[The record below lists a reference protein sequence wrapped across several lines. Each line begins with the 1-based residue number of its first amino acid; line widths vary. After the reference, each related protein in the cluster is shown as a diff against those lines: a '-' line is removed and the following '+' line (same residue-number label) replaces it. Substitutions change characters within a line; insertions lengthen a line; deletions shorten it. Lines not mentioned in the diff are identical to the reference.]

1 MRKISSF
8 FLLLLLV
15 LSAVYANSQEL
26 ITIPDI
32 ENLEKVKV
40 SSILD
45 GDTINTYQYAES
57 IRLIGIDA
65 PEIKAGSKP
74 ISEYGYKSYQFV
86 KDRLINVANRNV
98 YLEFDEDKFD
108 NYGRVLAYVYYEDEE
123 GNLILLNE
131 ELLKNG
137 LARPL
142 FYEDTSKKQEIF
154 VKAYIQAYE
163 DRKGIFEKY
172 DDESIVVE
180 SDALTQKDLG
190 RMRWVKVKVKDVI
203 KEGENYYKIISEGE
217 DFYYGIRKQEF
228 DAFFDGYDIYD
239 LVGEEVMFWG
249 EIWFDQRTGQYEILG
264 RAPFEIKRFVNGVQG
279 EEGV

>member
-1 MRKISSF
+1 MRKMSSI

-15 LSAVYANSQEL
+15 LSAVHANSQEL

-32 ENLEKVKV
+32 ENLEKAKV
-40 SSILD
+40 SSIFD

-57 IRLIGIDA
+57 IRLIGIDT

-108 NYGRVLAYVYYEDEE
+108 DYGRVLAYVYYEDEE

-131 ELLKNG
+131 EILKNG

-180 SDALTQKDLG
+180 SDVLTQKDLG

>member
-15 LSAVYANSQEL
+15 LSVVYANSQEL

-32 ENLEKVKV
+32 ENLQKAKV

-45 GDTINTYQYAES
+45 GDTINTYKYAES

-65 PEIKAGSKP
+65 PENKAGSKP

-86 KDRLINVANRNV
+86 KDRLVNIANRNI

-108 NYGRVLAYVYYEDEE
+108 DYGRVLAYVYYEDEE

-131 ELLKNG
+131 EILKNG

-172 DDESIVVE
+172 DDESLVVE

-190 RMRWVKVKVKDVI
+190 RMRWVKAKVKDVI

-249 EIWFDQRTGQYEILG
+249 EIWLDQRTGQYEILG
-264 RAPFEIKRFVNGVQG
+264 RAPFEIKRLSN
-279 EEGV
+279 

>member
-1 MRKISSF
+1 MRKIYSF

-15 LSAVYANSQEL
+15 VSAVYANSQEL

-32 ENLEKVKV
+32 ENLEKAKV

-65 PEIKAGSKP
+65 PENKPGSKP
-74 ISEYGYKSYQFV
+74 LSEYGYKSYQFV
-86 KDRLINVANRNV
+86 KDGLINVANRNV

-108 NYGRVLAYVYYEDEE
+108 DYGRVLAYVYYEDEE
-123 GNLILLNE
+123 DNLVLLNE
-131 ELLKNG
+131 EILKNG

-172 DDESIVVE
+172 DDENIVME

-190 RMRWVKVKVKDVI
+190 RMRWVKTKVKDVI
-203 KEGENYYKIISEGE
+203 EESWNYYKIISEDE

-249 EIWFDQRTGQYEILG
+249 EIWLDQRTGQYEILG
-264 RAPFEIKRFVNGVQG
+264 RAPFEIKRLSN
-279 EEGV
+279 EP

>member
-1 MRKISSF
+1 MRKIYSF

-15 LSAVYANSQEL
+15 VSVVYANSQEL

-32 ENLEKVKV
+32 ENLEKAKV

-65 PEIKAGSKP
+65 PENKAGSKP

-86 KDRLINVANRNV
+86 KDRLINIANRNV

-108 NYGRVLAYVYYEDEE
+108 DYGRVLAYVYYEDEE
-123 GNLILLNE
+123 DNLVLLNE
-131 ELLKNG
+131 EILKNG

-163 DRKGIFEKY
+163 DRKGIFKKY
-172 DDESIVVE
+172 DDENIVVE

-190 RMRWVKVKVKDVI
+190 RMRWVKTKVKDVI
-203 KEGENYYKIISEGE
+203 EESWNYYKVISEDE

-249 EIWFDQRTGQYEILG
+249 EIWLDKRTGQYEILG
-264 RAPFEIKRFVNGVQG
+264 RAPFEIKRLSN
-279 EEGV
+279 EP